1 MVIRAK
7 TSARKTS
14 ARKTSANKT
23 PAKARATRGAPE
35 RLPRGGKAAFANA
48 PIESAFFQ
56 IGTDGF
62 AGYAYDTSD
71 PNRRFAIELLL
82 DGIPVKLVRANGFVQ
97 ELARKRVGD
106 GCYGFTFALS
116 NGALTSGAVA
126 EARIANDGL
135 PLAAP
140 VILNASVATAARWP
154 ESGEVQWL
162 GGLRYNGWCNA
173 DGNRV
178 PIITA
183 VIDGETV
190 ARTQANLWS
199 HQGSGENARAVRGF
213 DLHLPDRFADGRVRR
228 VRFFKNNETELGRE
242 PMAHVAFP
250 DGLARTLEALG
261 GIDSERLRGALFDR
275 LVPTSLPLSDYRR
288 WNERFPIETKKRA
301 TSAIAVVLVGA
312 GPEAQS
318 LQSIESQGYADWLA
332 AAMPDVEEP
341 VGFDPELLTAFL
353 KTDANRCE
361 IVAFSPSGT
370 RFAAHSLQRIANAFA
385 DFAGAD
391 TLYSDIDIE
400 REDGTIW
407 PIAFTA
413 FDYERMLEQ
422 GYCAHLFA
430 LRRSVVDAALEAG
443 ASNLYRLFNYSLDR
457 SDGVATNV
465 VHIPGSLGVLRT
477 VPVAS
482 AGSGLAAATR
492 EHLKARGMVARIT
505 EGRGALFP
513 AVRISRPIPRG
524 STTVVIPVR
533 DKPGL
538 LRTCLNSIRPAVAKA
553 RAEIMIIDNDSSD
566 PAMLEYLET
575 LHEKTALVVRVPGY
589 FNFSRLNNI
598 AAEKAQSDYLCL
610 LNNDVEARDDTWLGE
625 MLGRIA
631 EPDVGAVGALLL
643 WPSGVVQHG
652 GVVLGPRFAAVHAFN
667 ERLETDPGY
676 ADALRVAHEGSAVT
690 AACLLT
696 RRSDYLAVGGMDE
709 LRFPVNFND
718 VDYCLKLRAAGR
730 RVVLTPHAR
739 LIHHESAS
747 RGTDRAPDRAGR
759 FDRELRTLRA
769 RWGDVL
775 LNEPYYNP
783 MLSLDA
789 VPFSGLAW
797 PPRSMTP
804 RTNDKPVAAE
814 TPPGF

>member
-1 MVIRAK
+1 MAKRAK
-7 TSARKTS
+7 TST
-14 ARKTSANKT
+14 NKT
-23 PAKARATRGAPE
+23 TAKTRATRRVPKRATK
-35 RLPRGGKAAFANA
+35 RDKTAFTDATLKC
-48 PIESAFFQ
+48 AFLQ

-62 AGYAYDTSD
+62 AGYAYDESD
-71 PNRRFAIELLL
+71 LNRRFAVELLL
-82 DGIPVKLVRANGFVQ
+82 DGIPVKLARANGFVR
-97 ELARKRVGD
+97 ELARKNVAD

-116 NGALTSGAVA
+116 NGALATGAVV
-126 EARIANDGL
+126 EARLANNGV

-140 VILNASVATAARWP
+140 IILNMPAAAAGWP
-154 ESGEVQWL
+154 ESGEVHWL

-173 DGNRV
+173 DGDRIPTV
-178 PIITA
+178 TA

-190 ARTQANLWS
+190 ARTQATLWS
-199 HQGSGENARAVRGF
+199 HQGSAENARAVRGF
-213 DLHLPDRFADGRVRR
+213 DLHLPYRFADGRVRR
-228 VRFFKNNETELGRE
+228 VRFFKNNETEIGRE

-250 DGLARTLEALG
+250 DGLARTLESLG

-275 LVPTSLPLSDYRR
+275 LVPMSLPLSDYHR
-288 WNERFPIETKKRA
+288 WSERFPIETKKRA
-301 TSAIAVVLVGA
+301 ASAVAIVLVGA
-312 GPEAQS
+312 GSEEQS
-318 LQSIESQGYADWLA
+318 LQSIESQGYAEWLA
-332 AAMPDVEEP
+332 AAMPEADEP

-353 KTDANRCE
+353 ANDASRCE
-361 IVAFSPSGT
+361 VVVFSLSGT

-385 DFAGAD
+385 DFTDAD
-391 TLYSDIDIE
+391 ALYSDVEIE
-400 REDGTIW
+400 REDGTTW
-407 PIAFTA
+407 PVAFTA

-430 LRRSVVDAALEAG
+430 LRRRVVDAALKAG
-443 ASNLYRLFNYSLDR
+443 ASNLYRLFNHALDR
-457 SDGVATNV
+457 YDGSANNV
-465 VHIPGSLGVLRT
+465 VHIPGSLGVSPT

-482 AGSGLAAATR
+482 ARSALAAATR
-492 EHLKARGMVARIT
+492 EHLKVRGIVARIA
-505 EGRGALFP
+505 EGRGTLFP
-513 AVRISRPIPRG
+513 AVRVSRPTPRG
-524 STTVVIPVR
+524 STTVIIPVR
-533 DKPGL
+533 DKPEL
-538 LRTCLNSIRPAVAKA
+538 LRTCLNSIRPAAAKA

-575 LHEKTALVVRVPGY
+575 LDGKTTLVVRVPGY

-598 AAEKAQSDYLCL
+598 AAKKAQSDYLLL
-610 LNNDVEARDDTWLGE
+610 LNNDIQARDDTWLGE

-718 VDYCLKLRAAGR
+718 VDYCLKLRAAGK

-769 RWGDVL
+769 RWGDTLV
-775 LNEPYYNP
+775 NDPYYNP

-797 PPRSMTP
+797 PQRQMAPRI
-804 RTNDKPVAAE
+804 NDKPVAVE

>member
-1 MVIRAK
+1 M
-7 TSARKTS
+7 
-14 ARKTSANKT
+14 
-23 PAKARATRGAPE
+23 
-35 RLPRGGKAAFANA
+35 
-48 PIESAFFQ
+48 
-56 IGTDGF
+56 
-62 AGYAYDTSD
+62 SD
-71 PNRRFAIELLL
+71 LDCRFAIELLL
-82 DGIPVKLVRANGFVQ
+82 DGVPVKLARADGFVQ
-97 ELARKRVGD
+97 ELARKKVGD
-106 GCYGFTFALS
+106 GCYGFTFTLS
-116 NGALTSGAVA
+116 NSTLCMGVV
-126 EARIANDGL
+126 EARLANSGV

-140 VILNASVATAARWP
+140 IVLNAPVATAAAWP
-154 ESGEVQWL
+154 EFGEVHWL

-178 PIITA
+178 PVVTA
-183 VIDGETV
+183 MIDGETV
-190 ARTQANLWS
+190 ARTEATLWS
-199 HQGSGENARAVRGF
+199 HQGSGASARAVRGF

-228 VRFFKNNETELGRE
+228 VRFFKNNETEIGRE
-242 PMAHVAFP
+242 PLAHVAFP

-261 GIDSERLRGALFDR
+261 GVESERLRGALFDR
-275 LVPTSLPLSDYRR
+275 LVPMSLPLSDYRR
-288 WNERFPIETKKRA
+288 WSERFPIETKKRTA
-301 TSAIAVVLVGA
+301 STSAIAVVLVGA
-312 GPEAQS
+312 GSEAQS
-318 LQSIESQGYADWLA
+318 LQSIESQGYAEWLA
-332 AAMPDVEEP
+332 AAMPDTDEP
-341 VGFDPELLTAFL
+341 VGFDPELLAAFL
-353 KTDANRCE
+353 ENEAGGSE
-361 IVAFSPSGT
+361 IIVFSLNGT

-385 DFAGAD
+385 EFADAD
-391 TLYSDIDIE
+391 ALYSDVEIE
-400 REDGTIW
+400 REDGTVW
-407 PIAFTA
+407 PVAFTA

-430 LRRSVVDAALEAG
+430 LRRRVVEAALKTG
-443 ASNLYRLFNYSLDR
+443 TSTLYRLFNYALDGY
-457 SDGVATNV
+457 DGVATNV
-465 VHIPGSLGVLRT
+465 VHIPGSLGVLRN

-482 AGSGLAAATR
+482 ARSALAAATR
-492 EHLKARGMVARIT
+492 EHLKARGIAARVA
-505 EGRGALFP
+505 EGRGTLFP
-513 AVRISRPIPRG
+513 AVRVARPIPRG

-533 DKPGL
+533 DKPEL
-538 LRTCLNSIRPAVAKA
+538 LQTCLNSIRHAVAKA

-575 LHEKTALVVRVPGY
+575 LEGRTALVVRVPGY

-610 LNNDVEARDDTWLGE
+610 LNNDIEARDDAWLGE

-652 GVVLGPRFAAVHAFN
+652 GVALGPRFAAAHAFN

-696 RRSDYLAVGGMDE
+696 RRSDYLAAGGMDE

-718 VDYCLKLRAAGR
+718 VDYCLKLRAAGK
-730 RVVLTPHAR
+730 RVVFTPHAR

-759 FDRELRTLRA
+759 FERELRTLRA
-769 RWGDVL
+769 RWGDTLV
-775 LNEPYYNP
+775 NDPYYSP

-797 PPRSMTP
+797 PPRPMTP
-804 RTNDKPVAAE
+804 RTNGKPVAVE

>member
-1 MVIRAK
+1 MTKRAK
-7 TSARKTS
+7 TSTS
-14 ARKTSANKT
+14 KT
-23 PAKARATRGAPE
+23 PANKAPAKTRATRRALKRSPS
-35 RLPRGGKAAFANA
+35 GGKATPADATLECALFR
-48 PIESAFFQ
+48 

-62 AGYAYDTSD
+62 AGYAYDVSD
-71 PNRRFAIELLL
+71 LDRHFVVELLL
-82 DGIPVKLVRANGFVQ
+82 DGVPVKLARANGFVQ
-97 ELARKRVGD
+97 ELARKKVGD

-116 NGALTSGAVA
+116 NAALGAGVVV
-126 EARIANDGL
+126 EARLANDGL

-140 VILNASVATAARWP
+140 IVLNMPVTAAARWP
-154 ESGEVQWL
+154 ESGEVHWL

-178 PIITA
+178 PTVTA

-190 ARTQANLWS
+190 ARTEATLWS

-228 VRFFKNNETELGRE
+228 VRFFKNNETEIGRE

-250 DGLARTLEALG
+250 DGLARTLESLG
-261 GIDSERLRGALFDR
+261 GIGSERLRGALFDR
-275 LVPTSLPLSDYRR
+275 LVPMALPLSDYRR
-288 WNERFPIETKKRA
+288 WSERYPIETKKRA
-301 TSAIAVVLVGA
+301 TSAVAIVLVGA
-312 GPEAQS
+312 GSEEQS
-318 LQSIESQGYADWLA
+318 LQSIECRGYAEWLA
-332 AAMPDVEEP
+332 AAMPDADEP

-353 KTDANRCE
+353 ENDANRCE
-361 IVAFSPSGT
+361 IIVFSLSGT

-385 DFAGAD
+385 DFADAD
-391 TLYSDIDIE
+391 ALYSDVEIE

-407 PIAFTA
+407 PVAFTA

-430 LRRSVVDAALEAG
+430 LRRSVVDEALKAG
-443 ASNLYRLFNYSLDR
+443 ASNLYRLFNYALDR
-457 SDGVATNV
+457 YDGVANNV

-482 AGSGLAAATR
+482 ARSALAAATR
-492 EHLKARGMVARIT
+492 KHLKARGIAARVT
-505 EGRGALFP
+505 EARGTLLP
-513 AVRISRPIPRG
+513 AVRVSRPIPRG
-524 STTVVIPVR
+524 STTVIIPVR
-533 DKPGL
+533 DKPEL

-553 RAEIMIIDNDSSD
+553 RAEVMIIDNDSSD

-575 LHEKTALVVRVPGY
+575 LDERTALVVRVPGY

-598 AAEKAQSDYLCL
+598 AAGKAQSDYLLL
-610 LNNDVEARDDTWLGE
+610 LNNDIEARDDAWLGE

-652 GVVLGPRFAAVHAFN
+652 GVVLGPRFAAGHAFN

-718 VDYCLKLRAAGR
+718 VDFCLKLRAAGK

-747 RGTDRAPDRAGR
+747 RGTDRAADRAGR

-769 RWGDVL
+769 RWGDTLVSD
-775 LNEPYYNP
+775 PYYNP

-797 PPRSMTP
+797 PPRPMTP
-804 RTNDKPVAAE
+804 RTNDKPVAIE